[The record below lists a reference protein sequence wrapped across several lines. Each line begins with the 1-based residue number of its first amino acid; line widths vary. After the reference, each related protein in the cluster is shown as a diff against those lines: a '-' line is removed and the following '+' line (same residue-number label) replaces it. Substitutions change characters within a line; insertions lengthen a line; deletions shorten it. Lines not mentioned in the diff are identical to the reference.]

1 MNLLLY
7 WKRRYNM
14 AIVYSNVTVS
24 LTKQTSVPIV
34 EMVQG
39 DTGRGLDV
47 FVSDDIITD
56 QVAYTD
62 DSLIATLWATKP
74 SGLMVSMDATS
85 VSRFQNSNAYE
96 IKFSDS
102 KIFQQIIAEVGIVQ
116 CQINVLMSG
125 EFVTSV
131 PIKINVIENMAIAFD
146 LESKEEFR
154 NAIELMAKQREYI
167 RVLEDY
173 ISQFQEQ
180 LKLTVNVRYGT
191 SDPTVLSTDKQGDI
205 YIKYKE

>member
-1 MNLLLY
+1 
-7 WKRRYNM
+7 M

-62 DSLIATLWATKP
+62 DSLTATLWATKP

-96 IKFSDS
+96 IKFSDPE
-102 KIFQQIIAEVGIVQ
+102 IFQQIIAEVGIVQ

-131 PIKINVIENMAIAFD
+131 PIKINVIENIAMSFE

>member
-1 MNLLLY
+1 
-7 WKRRYNM
+7 M

-62 DSLIATLWATKP
+62 DSLTATLWATKP
-74 SGLMVSMDATS
+74 SGLMISMDATS

-102 KIFQQIIAEVGIVQ
+102 KIFQQVIAEVGVTQ

-131 PIKINVIENMAIAFD
+131 PIKINVIENMSGSFS
-146 LESKEEFR
+146 LESKEEFK

-173 ISQFQEQ
+173 VSQFQKQ

>member
-1 MNLLLY
+1 
-7 WKRRYNM
+7 M
-14 AIVYSNVTVS
+14 AIVYSNVIVS

-62 DSLIATLWATKP
+62 DSLTATLWATKP

-131 PIKINVIENMAIAFD
+131 PIKINVIENMATAFE

-173 ISQFQEQ
+173 VSQFQEQ

>member
-1 MNLLLY
+1 
-7 WKRRYNM
+7 M

-62 DSLIATLWATKP
+62 DSLTATLWATKP

-96 IKFSDS
+96 IKFSDPE
-102 KIFQQIIAEVGIVQ
+102 IFQQIIAEVGIVQ

-205 YIKYKE
+205 YIKYKERTWGL

>member
-1 MNLLLY
+1 
-7 WKRRYNM
+7 M

-62 DSLIATLWATKP
+62 DSLTATLWATKP

-131 PIKINVIENMAIAFD
+131 PIKINVIENIALSFE

>member
-1 MNLLLY
+1 
-7 WKRRYNM
+7 M

-34 EMVQG
+34 EMVQN

-56 QVAYTD
+56 DVAHID
-62 DSLIATLWATKP
+62 DSLTATLWATKP
-74 SGLMVSMDATS
+74 SGLMISMNATS

-131 PIKINVIENMAIAFD
+131 PIKINVIENMATAFE

-154 NAIELMAKQREYI
+154 NAIELMEKQREYI

-173 ISQFQEQ
+173 VSQFQEQ

>member
-1 MNLLLY
+1 
-7 WKRRYNM
+7 M
-14 AIVYSNVTVS
+14 AIVYSNVTIS

-47 FVSDDIITD
+47 FISDEIITD
-56 QVAYTD
+56 EVAYIDEGLT
-62 DSLIATLWATKP
+62 ATLWATKP

-96 IKFSDS
+96 IKFSDPET
-102 KIFQQIIAEVGIVQ
+102 FQQIIAEVGIVQ

-125 EFVTSV
+125 EFATSV
-131 PIKINVIENMAIAFD
+131 PIKINVIENIAASFD

>member
-1 MNLLLY
+1 
-7 WKRRYNM
+7 M

-62 DSLIATLWATKP
+62 DSLTATLWATKP

-96 IKFSDS
+96 IKFSDPE
-102 KIFQQIIAEVGIVQ
+102 IFQQIIAEVGIVQ

-131 PIKINVIENMAIAFD
+131 PIKINVIENIAMSFE
-146 LESKEEFR
+146 LKSKEEFR

>member
-1 MNLLLY
+1 
-7 WKRRYNM
+7 M

-34 EMVQG
+34 EMVQS

-56 QVAYTD
+56 DVAHID
-62 DSLIATLWATKP
+62 DSLTATLWATKP
-74 SGLMVSMDATS
+74 SGLMISMDAAS

-96 IKFSDS
+96 IKFSDPE
-102 KIFQQIIAEVGIVQ
+102 IFQQIIAEVGIVQ

-125 EFVTSV
+125 EFVTSF
-131 PIKINVIENMAIAFD
+131 PIKINVIENIAASFK

-167 RVLEDY
+167 KVLEDY

>member
-1 MNLLLY
+1 
-7 WKRRYNM
+7 M

-34 EMVQG
+34 EMVQC

-62 DSLIATLWATKP
+62 DSLTATLWATKP

-96 IKFSDS
+96 IKFSDPE
-102 KIFQQIIAEVGIVQ
+102 IFQQIIAEVGIVQ

-131 PIKINVIENMAIAFD
+131 PIKINVIENMATAFD

-167 RVLEDY
+167 KVLEDY

>member
-1 MNLLLY
+1 
-7 WKRRYNM
+7 M

-56 QVAYTD
+56 ELAYID
-62 DSLIATLWATKP
+62 NSLTATLWASKP
-74 SGLMVSMDATS
+74 SGLMISMDASS

-125 EFVTSV
+125 EFVTSF
-131 PIKINVIENMAIAFD
+131 PIKINVIENMSGSFS

-167 RVLEDY
+167 KVLEDY

-191 SDPTVLSTDKQGDI
+191 SDPTVLSTDKPGDI

>member
-1 MNLLLY
+1 
-7 WKRRYNM
+7 M
-14 AIVYSNVTVS
+14 AIVYSNLNVS

-56 QVAYTD
+56 ELAYID
-62 DSLIATLWATKP
+62 DSLTATLWATKP

-96 IKFSDS
+96 IKFSGP

-131 PIKINVIENMAIAFD
+131 PIKINVIENMAGSFS

-167 RVLEDY
+167 KVLEDY
-173 ISQFQEQ
+173 VSQFQEQ

>member
-1 MNLLLY
+1 
-7 WKRRYNM
+7 M
-14 AIVYSNVTVS
+14 AIVYSNVIVS

-62 DSLIATLWATKP
+62 DSLTATLWATKP

-96 IKFSDS
+96 IKFSDPE
-102 KIFQQIIAEVGIVQ
+102 IFQQIIAEVGIVQ

-131 PIKINVIENMAIAFD
+131 PIKINVIENMATAFD

-167 RVLEDY
+167 RVLENY
-173 ISQFQEQ
+173 VSQFQEQ

>member
-1 MNLLLY
+1 
-7 WKRRYNM
+7 M
-14 AIVYSNVTVS
+14 AITYSNVTVS
-24 LTKQTSVPIV
+24 LNKQTSVPIV

-56 QVAYTD
+56 ESAYID
-62 DSLIATLWATKP
+62 DSLTATLWASKP
-74 SGLMVSMDATS
+74 SGLMISMDAS
-85 VSRFQNSNAYE
+85 YVSRFQNSNAYE

-125 EFVTSV
+125 EFVTSF
-131 PIKINVIENMAIAFD
+131 PIKINVIKNIATSFE

-167 RVLEDY
+167 KVLEDY
-173 ISQFQEQ
+173 ISQFKEQ

-191 SDPTVLSTDKQGDI
+191 SDPTVLSTDKPGDI

>member
-1 MNLLLY
+1 
-7 WKRRYNM
+7 M
-14 AIVYSNVTVS
+14 AISYSNVTVS
-24 LTKQTSVPIV
+24 LTTQTSVPVV

-47 FVSDDIITD
+47 FISDDIITD
-56 QVAYTD
+56 EIAYTD
-62 DSLIATLWATKP
+62 DSLTATLWATKP
-74 SGLMVSMDATS
+74 SGLMVSMDAAS

-96 IKFSDS
+96 IKFSDPET
-102 KIFQQIIAEVGIVQ
+102 FQQVIAEVGVTQ

-131 PIKINVIENMAIAFD
+131 PIKINVIENMAAFD

-167 RVLEDY
+167 RVLENY
-173 ISQFQEQ
+173 VSQFQEQ

>member
-1 MNLLLY
+1 
-7 WKRRYNM
+7 M

-34 EMVQG
+34 EMVKG

-62 DSLIATLWATKP
+62 DSLTATLWATKP

-96 IKFSDS
+96 IKFSDPE
-102 KIFQQIIAEVGIVQ
+102 IFQQIIAEVGIVQ

-131 PIKINVIENMAIAFD
+131 PIKINVIENMAAFD

-167 RVLEDY
+167 RVLENY
-173 ISQFQEQ
+173 VSQFQEQ

-205 YIKYKE
+205 YIRYKE

>member
-1 MNLLLY
+1 
-7 WKRRYNM
+7 M
-14 AIVYSNVTVS
+14 AITYSNVTVS
-24 LTKQTSVPIV
+24 LTTQTSVPVV

-47 FVSDDIITD
+47 FISDDIITD
-56 QVAYTD
+56 EIAYID
-62 DSLIATLWATKP
+62 DSLTATLWATKP
-74 SGLMVSMDATS
+74 SGLMVSMDAAS

-96 IKFSDS
+96 IKFSDPET
-102 KIFQQIIAEVGIVQ
+102 FQQVIAEVGVTQ

-131 PIKINVIENMAIAFD
+131 PIKINVIENMAAFD

-167 RVLEDY
+167 RVLENY
-173 ISQFQEQ
+173 VSQFQEQ

-205 YIKYKE
+205 YIRYKE

>member
-1 MNLLLY
+1 
-7 WKRRYNM
+7 M

-62 DSLIATLWATKP
+62 DSLTATLWATKP

-96 IKFSDS
+96 IKFSDPE
-102 KIFQQIIAEVGIVQ
+102 IFQQIIAEVGIVQ

>member
-1 MNLLLY
+1 
-7 WKRRYNM
+7 M

-56 QVAYTD
+56 QEAYTD
-62 DSLIATLWATKP
+62 DSLTATLWATKP

-96 IKFSDS
+96 IKFSDPE
-102 KIFQQIIAEVGIVQ
+102 IFQQIIAEVGIVQ

-167 RVLEDY
+167 RALEDY

>member
-1 MNLLLY
+1 
-7 WKRRYNM
+7 M

-62 DSLIATLWATKP
+62 DSLTATLWATKP
-74 SGLMVSMDATS
+74 SGLMISMDAAS

-96 IKFSDS
+96 IKFSDP
-102 KIFQQIIAEVGIVQ
+102 KIFQQVIAEVGVTQ

-131 PIKINVIENMAIAFD
+131 PIKISVIENMSGSFS

-167 RVLEDY
+167 KVLEDY
-173 ISQFQEQ
+173 VSQFQEQ

>member
-1 MNLLLY
+1 
-7 WKRRYNM
+7 M

-62 DSLIATLWATKP
+62 DSLTSTLWATKP

-96 IKFSDS
+96 IKFSDPE
-102 KIFQQIIAEVGIVQ
+102 IFQQIIAEVGIVK

-131 PIKINVIENMAIAFD
+131 PIKINVIENMATAFD

>member
-1 MNLLLY
+1 
-7 WKRRYNM
+7 M

-56 QVAYTD
+56 EVAYTD

-85 VSRFQNSNAYE
+85 VSKFQNSNAYE
-96 IKFSDS
+96 IKFSDP
-102 KIFQQIIAEVGIVQ
+102 KIFQQVIAEVGVTQ

-131 PIKINVIENMAIAFD
+131 PIKINVIENMAGSFS

-167 RVLEDY
+167 KVLEDY
-173 ISQFQEQ
+173 VSQFQEQ

>member
-1 MNLLLY
+1 
-7 WKRRYNM
+7 M
-14 AIVYSNVTVS
+14 AIVYSNVIVS

-62 DSLIATLWATKP
+62 DSLTATLWATKP

-173 ISQFQEQ
+173 VSQFQEQ

>member
-1 MNLLLY
+1 
-7 WKRRYNM
+7 M
-14 AIVYSNVTVS
+14 AIVYSNVIVS

-62 DSLIATLWATKP
+62 DSLTATLWATKP

-96 IKFSDS
+96 IKFSDPET
-102 KIFQQIIAEVGIVQ
+102 FQQIIAEVGIVQ

-131 PIKINVIENMAIAFD
+131 PIKINVIENMATAFE

>member
-1 MNLLLY
+1 
-7 WKRRYNM
+7 M

-62 DSLIATLWATKP
+62 DSLTSTLWATKP

-96 IKFSDS
+96 IKFSDPE
-102 KIFQQIIAEVGIVQ
+102 IFQQIIAEVGIVQ

-131 PIKINVIENMAIAFD
+131 PIKINVIENMATAFE

-167 RVLEDY
+167 RVLENY
-173 ISQFQEQ
+173 VSQFQEQ

-191 SDPTVLSTDKQGDI
+191 SDPTVLSTDKPGDI

>member
-1 MNLLLY
+1 
-7 WKRRYNM
+7 M
-14 AIVYSNVTVS
+14 AITYSNVTVS
-24 LTKQTSVPIV
+24 LTTQTSVPVV

-47 FVSDDIITD
+47 FISDDIITD
-56 QVAYTD
+56 EMAYTD
-62 DSLIATLWATKP
+62 DSLTATLWATKP
-74 SGLMVSMDATS
+74 SGLMVSMDAAS

-96 IKFSDS
+96 IKFSDPET
-102 KIFQQIIAEVGIVQ
+102 FQQVIAEVGVTQ

-131 PIKINVIENMAIAFD
+131 PIKINVIENMAAFD

-167 RVLEDY
+167 RVLENY
-173 ISQFQEQ
+173 VSQFQEQ

-205 YIKYKE
+205 YIRYKE

>member
-1 MNLLLY
+1 
-7 WKRRYNM
+7 M
-14 AIVYSNVTVS
+14 AIVYSNLNVS

-56 QVAYTD
+56 EVAYID
-62 DSLIATLWATKP
+62 DSLTATLWASKP
-74 SGLMVSMDATS
+74 SGLMISMDASS

-125 EFVTSV
+125 EFVTSF
-131 PIKINVIENMAIAFD
+131 PIKINVIENITESFE

-167 RVLEDY
+167 KVLEDY

-191 SDPTVLSTDKQGDI
+191 SDPTVLSTDKPGDI

>member
-1 MNLLLY
+1 
-7 WKRRYNM
+7 M

-24 LTKQTSVPIV
+24 LTKQTSVPTV

-47 FVSDDIITD
+47 FISDEIITD
-56 QVAYTD
+56 EVAYIDEGLT
-62 DSLIATLWATKP
+62 ATLWATKP

-96 IKFSDS
+96 IKFSDP
-102 KIFQQIIAEVGIVQ
+102 KTFQQIIAEVGITQ

-131 PIKINVIENMAIAFD
+131 PIKINVIENMATAFD

-173 ISQFQEQ
+173 ISKFQEQ

>member
-1 MNLLLY
+1 
-7 WKRRYNM
+7 M

-24 LTKQTSVPIV
+24 LTKQTSIPVI

-47 FVSDDIITD
+47 FISDEIITD
-56 QVAYTD
+56 EVAYIDEGLT
-62 DSLIATLWATKP
+62 ATLWGTKP

-96 IKFSDS
+96 IKFSDP
-102 KIFQQIIAEVGIVQ
+102 KTFQQIIAEVGITQ

-131 PIKINVIENMAIAFD
+131 PIKINVIENMAIEFD

-167 RVLEDY
+167 KVLEDY

>member
-1 MNLLLY
+1 
-7 WKRRYNM
+7 M

-47 FVSDDIITD
+47 LVSDDIITD

-62 DSLIATLWATKP
+62 DSLTATLWATKP

-96 IKFSDS
+96 IKFSDPE
-102 KIFQQIIAEVGIVQ
+102 IFQQIIAEVGIVQ

-131 PIKINVIENMAIAFD
+131 PIKINVIENMATAFE

-173 ISQFQEQ
+173 VSQFQEQ

>member
-1 MNLLLY
+1 
-7 WKRRYNM
+7 M

-62 DSLIATLWATKP
+62 DSLTATLWATKP

-96 IKFSDS
+96 IKFSDPE
-102 KIFQQIIAEVGIVQ
+102 IFQQIIAEVGIVK

>member
-1 MNLLLY
+1 
-7 WKRRYNM
+7 M

-47 FVSDDIITD
+47 FISDEIITD
-56 QVAYTD
+56 EVAYIDEGLT
-62 DSLIATLWATKP
+62 ATLWATKP

-96 IKFSDS
+96 IKFSGPET
-102 KIFQQIIAEVGIVQ
+102 FQQIIAEVGIVQ

-131 PIKINVIENMAIAFD
+131 PIKINVIENIAASFD

>member
-1 MNLLLY
+1 
-7 WKRRYNM
+7 M

-47 FVSDDIITD
+47 LVSDDIITD

-62 DSLIATLWATKP
+62 DSLTATLWATKP

-96 IKFSDS
+96 IKFSDPE
-102 KIFQQIIAEVGIVQ
+102 IFQQIIAEVGIVQ
-116 CQINVLMSG
+116 CQINVMMSG

-131 PIKINVIENMAIAFD
+131 PIKINVIENIAMSFE

>member
-1 MNLLLY
+1 
-7 WKRRYNM
+7 M

-62 DSLIATLWATKP
+62 DSLTATLWATKH

-96 IKFSDS
+96 IKFSDPE
-102 KIFQQIIAEVGIVQ
+102 IFQQIIAEVGIVQ

-131 PIKINVIENMAIAFD
+131 PIKINVIENIAMSFE

-167 RVLEDY
+167 KVLEDY

>member
-1 MNLLLY
+1 
-7 WKRRYNM
+7 M

-24 LTKQTSVPIV
+24 LTTHTSVPVV

-47 FVSDDIITD
+47 FISDDIITD
-56 QVAYTD
+56 EIAYTD
-62 DSLIATLWATKP
+62 DSLTATLWATKP

-96 IKFSDS
+96 IKFSDP
-102 KIFQQIIAEVGIVQ
+102 KTFQQIIAEVGIVQ
-116 CQINVLMSG
+116 CQINVMMSG

-131 PIKINVIENMAIAFD
+131 PIKINVIENMATAFD

-167 RVLEDY
+167 RVLENY
-173 ISQFQEQ
+173 VSQFQEQ

>member
-1 MNLLLY
+1 
-7 WKRRYNM
+7 M

-62 DSLIATLWATKP
+62 DSLTATLWATKP

-96 IKFSDS
+96 IKFSDPE
-102 KIFQQIIAEVGIVQ
+102 IFQQIIAEVGIVQ

-131 PIKINVIENMAIAFD
+131 PIKINVIENMAGSFS

-167 RVLEDY
+167 KVLEDY
-173 ISQFQEQ
+173 VSQFQEQ

>member
-1 MNLLLY
+1 
-7 WKRRYNM
+7 M

-47 FVSDDIITD
+47 LVSDDIITD

-62 DSLIATLWATKP
+62 DSLTATLWATKP

-102 KIFQQIIAEVGIVQ
+102 EIFQQIIAEVGIAQ

>member
-1 MNLLLY
+1 
-7 WKRRYNM
+7 M
-14 AIVYSNVTVS
+14 AITYSNVTVS
-24 LTKQTSVPIV
+24 LTTQTSVPVV

-47 FVSDDIITD
+47 FISDDIITD
-56 QVAYTD
+56 EIAYTD
-62 DSLIATLWATKP
+62 DSLTATLWATKP
-74 SGLMVSMDATS
+74 SGLMVSMDAAS

-96 IKFSDS
+96 IKFSDPET
-102 KIFQQIIAEVGIVQ
+102 FQQVIAEVGVTQ

-131 PIKINVIENMAIAFD
+131 PIKINVIENMAAFE

-167 RVLEDY
+167 RVLENY
-173 ISQFQEQ
+173 VSQFQEQ

-205 YIKYKE
+205 YIRYKE

>member
-1 MNLLLY
+1 
-7 WKRRYNM
+7 M

-24 LTKQTSVPIV
+24 LTKQISVPIV

-62 DSLIATLWATKP
+62 DSLTATLWATKP

-96 IKFSDS
+96 IKFSDPE
-102 KIFQQIIAEVGIVQ
+102 IFQQIIAEVGIVQ

-131 PIKINVIENMAIAFD
+131 PIKINVIENIAMSFE

>member
-1 MNLLLY
+1 
-7 WKRRYNM
+7 M

-62 DSLIATLWATKP
+62 DSLTATLWATKP

-96 IKFSDS
+96 IKFSDPE
-102 KIFQQIIAEVGIVQ
+102 IFQQIIAEVGIVK

-131 PIKINVIENMAIAFD
+131 PIKINVIENMATAFD